1 MNRATLSKG
10 LGASVWRGLTV
21 AVLIALASFAAAN
34 AAHAQASGATS
45 AAQDAAAQASSPAAN
60 QADVAAAQAAAETGG
75 GEIHTLGSNVS
86 VQLSGN
92 WAASGSKEIPP
103 PEELRNYAP
112 PYHVIGVLELQNSK
126 SNSLLQLTTTDN
138 PLMGRDSNWL
148 DEQMHKPAGSGMSVL
163 DMLYYYFFPPSKA
176 CMDEAFN
183 GVKQA
188 TFAPSPAASSAAAS
202 GAPTIASGN
211 STDPQLQLTVHCKH
225 NPTLDGFYEAQL
237 STGITL
243 VQTNNGPRAYA
254 NVPRFYL
261 APMERIASQ
270 GITWYVFEAQ
280 RTDAVSANA
289 MTRYGLPAALNGAQ
303 TDYFWAIGSPDPF
316 PWTYDGRHAST
327 MLIHVAYAGVGVGGN
342 KRANFMNILQRVQ
355 VKAAP

>member
-1 MNRATLSKG
+1 MNRAKVAMTRGG
-10 LGASVWRGLTV
+10 LAVRAV
-21 AVLIALASFAAAN
+21 AVMGVVACAVFFAAN
-34 AAHAQASGATS
+34 ATLAQAAAAAS
-45 AAQDAAAQASSPAAN
+45 ASQDAAAQSTIAAASPD
-60 QADVAAAQAAAETGG
+60 QATAQAAAEAGG
-75 GEIHTLGSNVS
+75 SVHSLGNNVS
-86 VQLSGN
+86 VQLSSN
-92 WAASGSKEIPP
+92 WAEANPTEIPP
-103 PEELRNYAP
+103 PEELRGYAP
-112 PYHVIGVLELQNSK
+112 PYHLIGVLSLQNAKTDSV
-126 SNSLLQLTTTDN
+126 LLFATSDN

-163 DMLYYYFFPPSKA
+163 DMLYYFFFPPTRA
-176 CMDEAFN
+176 CMEDALN

-188 TFAPSPAASSAAAS
+188 TFAASPAASSATAS
-202 GAPTIASGN
+202 GAPAISSGD
-211 STDPQLQLTVHCKH
+211 STDPQMQLTFHCKH
-225 NPTLDGFYEAQL
+225 APTLGGFYEAQL

-243 VQTNNGPRAYA
+243 VQSNNGPRAYA
-254 NVPRFYL
+254 NVPQFYL
-261 APMERIASQ
+261 APMERITSP

-327 MLIHVAYAGVGVGGN
+327 TLIHVAYAGVGVGGS

-355 VKAAP
+355 VKGAQ